1 MSKIISG
8 DRLTAYQR
16 WELPSVDQPPPES
29 EPPPTAAPSPVVV
42 PTKAET
48 RQKESRSSKASSAPP
63 TLDEIEAIQS
73 EAHEEGFAA
82 GYQEGR
88 REGREQGYKK
98 GQQEGHT
105 EGYQRGYAEG
115 LAAGRDE
122 VLLRVQKLDQ
132 ILSYMQQPLENLDA
146 TIEEELTKLATEIAR
161 QLVRREL
168 RASPGEVVAVVRE
181 AVSLLPVGS
190 AGIQVRLHPDD
201 ARLIREVLSLGRD
214 DEPIWKIVEDQTLSR
229 GGCIINAELSRI
241 DATVEKRLGTVIAA
255 VLGDERESHVSHS

>member
-8 DRLTAYQR
+8 DHLTAYQR
-16 WELPSVDQPPPES
+16 WELPSVDQPPPEP
-29 EPPPTAAPSPVVV
+29 EPPAAAPTVV
-42 PTKAET
+42 PAKAET
-48 RQKESRSSKASSAPP
+48 RERPHGPKASSAPP

-88 REGREQGYKK
+88 REGREQGHKK

-132 ILSYMQQPLENLDA
+132 ILSYMHQPLEALDI

-168 RASPGEVVAVVRE
+168 RTSPGEVVAVVRE
-181 AVSLLPVGS
+181 AVGLLPVGS
-190 AGIQVRLHPDD
+190 TGIQVRLHPED
-201 ARLIREVLSLGRD
+201 ARLMREMLSLGRD
-214 DEPIWKIVEDQTLSR
+214 DEPVWRLIEDQTLSR
-229 GGCIINAELSRI
+229 GGCVISTEMSRI
-241 DATVEKRLGTVIAA
+241 DATVEKRLGTVIAS
-255 VLGDERESHVSHS
+255 VLGDERESHAGRS

>member
-1 MSKIISG
+1 MSKVISG
-8 DRLTAYQR
+8 DHLTAYQR
-16 WELPSVDQPPPES
+16 WELPSVDQPPPEP
-29 EPPPTAAPSPVVV
+29 ELPAATPAGV
-42 PTKAET
+42 PAKTET
-48 RQKESRSSKASSAPP
+48 RERSPRGPKTSSTPP

-132 ILSYMQQPLENLDA
+132 ILSYMHQPLEALDV

-168 RASPGEVVAVVRE
+168 RTSPGEVVAVVRE
-181 AVSLLPVGS
+181 AVGLLPVGNTN
-190 AGIQVRLHPDD
+190 IQVRLHPED
-201 ARLIREVLSLGRD
+201 ARLIREMFSLGRD
-214 DEPIWKIVEDQTLSR
+214 DEPVWRLIEDQALSR
-229 GGCIINAELSRI
+229 GGCIVSTELSRI
-241 DATVEKRLGTVIAA
+241 DATVEKRLGTVIAS
-255 VLGDERESHVSHS
+255 VLGDERESHAGRS

>member
-8 DRLTAYQR
+8 DHLSAYQR
-16 WELPSVDQPPPES
+16 WELPSVDQAPSEPES
-29 EPPPTAAPSPVVV
+29 PTPTPVVAPV
-42 PTKAET
+42 KAET
-48 RQKESRSSKASSAPP
+48 RERSPRGSRTSSAPP

-132 ILSYMQQPLENLDA
+132 ILSYMHQPLEKLDT
-146 TIEEELTKLATEIAR
+146 TIEEELTWLATEIAR

-168 RASPGEVVAVVRE
+168 RTSPGEVVAVVRE

-201 ARLIREVLSLGRD
+201 MRLIREMLSLGRD
-214 DEPIWKIVEDQTLSR
+214 DEPVWRLIEDQTLSR
-229 GGCIINAELSRI
+229 GGCVISTELSRI
-241 DATVEKRLGTVIAA
+241 DATVEKRLGTVIAS
-255 VLGDERESHVSHS
+255 VLGDERESHAGRP

>member
-1 MSKIISG
+1 LSKIISG

-16 WELPSVDQPPPES
+16 WELPSVDQPPPEP
-29 EPPPTAAPSPVVV
+29 EPPTTAPPPVVV
-42 PTKAET
+42 PAKAET
-48 RQKESRSSKASSAPP
+48 RRRDARGPKASSAPP

-132 ILSYMQQPLENLDA
+132 ILSYMQQPLEELDA
-146 TIEEELTKLATEIAR
+146 TIEEELSKLATEIAR

-168 RASPGEVVAVVRE
+168 RTSPGEVVAVVRE

-190 AGIQVRLHPDD
+190 TGIQVRLHPDD

-214 DEPIWKIVEDQTLSR
+214 DEPVWKIIEDQTLSR
-229 GGCIINAELSRI
+229 GGCIINTELSRI

-255 VLGDERESHVSHS
+255 VLGDERESHVSRS